1 MERIEN
7 KREVTQTVTDI
18 SYKAIDGTIFSNE
31 EECRRYEETVEA
43 VLLSKVKEF
52 QIKEIAGD
60 DLFESNGEGIYR
72 IVVPTR
78 ESHIDTLNQLW
89 KLNGGASKEDLF
101 FSTEDLHKVIAV
113 GIRFCPNNK
122 IDWIWFWKIKN
133 VIENITDNKYTVW
146 LKND

>member
-18 SYKAIDGTIFSNE
+18 SYKAIDGTMFFNE
-31 EECRRYEETVEA
+31 EECRRYEETAEA

-60 DLFESNGEGIYR
+60 DLFESNGDGIYR
-72 IVVPTR
+72 IVVPTK

-89 KLNGGASKEDLF
+89 KLNGGASKSDLF

-113 GIRFCPNNK
+113 GIRFCSNDK
-122 IDWIWFWKIKN
+122 IDWIWFWKVDDVIKS
-133 VIENITDNKYTVW
+133 ITGDKYYIAS
-146 LKND
+146 